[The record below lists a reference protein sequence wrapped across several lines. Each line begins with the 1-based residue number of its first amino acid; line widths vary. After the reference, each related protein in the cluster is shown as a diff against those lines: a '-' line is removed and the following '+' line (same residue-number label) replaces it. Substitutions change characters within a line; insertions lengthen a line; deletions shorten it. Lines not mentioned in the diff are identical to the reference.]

1 MTRRQL
7 NALKRRAAKH
17 LLLGILM
24 FTIATIPVV
33 FHWGTDYTGSVFC
46 WIISGVVIYDS
57 IKKLV
62 KLNKIG

>member
-1 MTRRQL
+1 MTHKKLQ
-7 NALKRRAAKH
+7 ALKRQATKH
-17 LLLGILM
+17 LLLGIAM
-24 FTIATIPVV
+24 FILGIIPVV